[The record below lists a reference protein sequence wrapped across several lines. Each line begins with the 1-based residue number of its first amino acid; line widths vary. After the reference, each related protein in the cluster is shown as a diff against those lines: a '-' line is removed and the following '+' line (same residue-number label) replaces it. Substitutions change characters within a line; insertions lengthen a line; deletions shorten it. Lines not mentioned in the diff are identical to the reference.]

1 MKTNIYNIWTWIS
14 ENGVDNLLDHSEK
27 KRIRLL
33 NKIISIN
40 AVIAFIFIIIDICN
54 LSFEASI
61 ISSFTFLISLF
72 LFLLIKN
79 RLYGIAKYAILLFVI
94 FFISFIAIIGGKDSG
109 VIIYFIPGALFPILI
124 FPNKKLIIGISL
136 FMITLLVMVF
146 RINQVMEPILF
157 SSEDDLSFSKISSLI
172 GSTIITFLIIWHF
185 KSTNS
190 EYEEIIIQQNNSLN
204 EYNNEIEKQKLKL
217 EVKNKG
223 VTDSINYANRIQQA
237 ILPNASKISNML
249 KNYFLLHIPKDIV
262 SGDFYW
268 VEKVEEKIYIAVAD
282 CTGHGVPGAMVSV
295 VCNNALNRSIQE
307 FKLSAPKDILNK
319 TSELVVDSFDNGSQI
334 INDGMDIALCCI
346 DTANNKLTFSGANN
360 PLIIIKK
367 DELRILH
374 PDRQPIG
381 KYLFGKSFTQEEVL
395 LDNDETIYLFSDG
408 FVDQFGGVRGKKYK
422 SKTLLNFLT
431 TISESTLKK
440 QKYLLQKEFKDW
452 KGDLEQIDDVCIMGF
467 KI

>member
-1 MKTNIYNIWTWIS
+1 MKTNISTMWTWLS
-14 ENGVDNLLDHSEK
+14 ENGIDDLLDHSEK

-33 NKIISIN
+33 NKIIGIN

-54 LSFEASI
+54 LSFEAAIVSSI
-61 ISSFTFLISLF
+61 TFFISIF

-79 RLYGIAKYAILLFVI
+79 RLYGIAKSAILLFVV
-94 FFISFIAIIGGKDSG
+94 FFISFIAIISGKDSG

-124 FPNKKLIIGISL
+124 FQNKKVIIGISL
-136 FMITLLVMVF
+136 SMIILLLMVF
-146 RINQVMEPILF
+146 RITQVSEPILF
-157 SSEDDLSFSKISSLI
+157 SSEDDLSFSKISSLT

-190 EYEEIIIQQNNSLN
+190 EYEEIIVDQNHSLK

-237 ILPNASKISNML
+237 ILPNESKISNML

-268 VEKVEEKIYIAVAD
+268 VEKVKTKIYIAVAD

-319 TSELVVDSFDNGSQI
+319 ARELVIDSFDNASQI

-346 DTANNKLTFSGANN
+346 DTTNNKLTFSGANN
-360 PLIIIKK
+360 PLVIINKG
-367 DELRILH
+367 ELRILQ

-381 KYLFGKSFTQEEVL
+381 KYLFGKPFTQEEII
-395 LDNDETIYLFSDG
+395 LDNEDTLYLFSDG
-408 FVDQFGGVRGKKYK
+408 FVDQFGGIRGKKYK

-431 TISESTLKK
+431 THSESTLDK
-440 QKYLLQKEFKDW
+440 QKGLLQKEFNNW
-452 KGDLEQIDDVCIMGF
+452 KGDLEQIDDVCVVGF